1 MVPGGCKQ
9 VKLKVKVTAAA
20 MGEHMRMCVYI
31 YKRYIT
37 STSPTGAVDVE
48 EVERLLDLFPLLRRQ
63 PLPPDFVGPVAGG
76 VGRRRTV
83 GGLVR
88 ARLRHTNNVQFSE
101 REEKKWFF
109 FYRDDEITV
118 PPLPIRLICMAA
130 SQIIESK
137 NRRALALPRFGNQL

>member
-109 FYRDDEITV
+109 FLQGR
-118 PPLPIRLICMAA
+118 RNHSAAA
-130 SQIIESK
+130 SDPTHMYGSVPNHREQEQTG
-137 NRRALALPRFGNQL
+137 FGFATIW

>member
-1 MVPGGCKQ
+1 M
-9 VKLKVKVTAAA
+9 KLKVKVTAAA

-101 REEKKWFF
+101 REMRKNGSF

-118 PPLPIRLICMAA
+118 PPLPIRRICMAA

-137 NRRALALPRFGNQL
+137 NRRALALPRFGSEL